1 MFAALSL
8 LQLWRRRELVVEML
22 HAYVLLPYLLLLKL
36 LPKLATT
43 SLHAAAT
50 VAIASAAAV
59 ANGTP
64 IWGVFQVN
72 HRLRYPGTGGQ
83 HASYDEQVIV
93 LG

>member
-43 SLHAAAT
+43 SMHAAAT

-64 IWGVFQVN
+64 TTSTPTYYSPASTLGRSWG
-72 HRLRYPGTGGQ
+72 RALP
-83 HASYDEQVIV
+83 
-93 LG
+93 